1 MGLLPHLQAL
11 IAMLLPCLADPEP
24 MVRVIACW
32 SLSRYSHW
40 YLLPDQQ
47 AQQHTA
53 AQQQQLDAVLG
64 AVLACM
70 LDRNRAVQE
79 SACSALANIA
89 DDAGETAAAAARR
102 TAAAAAA
109 APLAVSRR

>member
-1 MGLLPHLQAL
+1 
-11 IAMLLPCLADPEP
+11 
-24 MVRVIACW
+24 VRVIACW

-47 AQQHTA
+47 TQQHTP

-64 AVLACM
+64 ALLRCM
-70 LDRNRAVQE
+70 LDRSRAVQE

-89 DDAGETAAAAARR
+89 DDAGGALCWA
-102 TAAAAAA
+102 
-109 APLAVSRR
+109 